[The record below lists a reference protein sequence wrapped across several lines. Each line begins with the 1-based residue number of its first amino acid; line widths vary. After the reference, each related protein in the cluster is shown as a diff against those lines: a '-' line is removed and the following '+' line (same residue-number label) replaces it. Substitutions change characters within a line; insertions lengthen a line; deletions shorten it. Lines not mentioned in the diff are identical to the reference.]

1 VATRISWRGENIPLG
16 ARIILICDAYNAM
29 TGWQPYA
36 EPMSAEDAI
45 DELRQGA
52 GTQFD
57 PTLTEMFIERV
68 SPTVAG

>member
-1 VATRISWRGENIPLG
+1 
-16 ARIILICDAYNAM
+16 M